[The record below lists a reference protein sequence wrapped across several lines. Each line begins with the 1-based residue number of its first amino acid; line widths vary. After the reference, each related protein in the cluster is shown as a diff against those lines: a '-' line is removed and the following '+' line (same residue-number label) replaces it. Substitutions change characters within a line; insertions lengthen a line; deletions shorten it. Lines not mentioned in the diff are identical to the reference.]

1 MGGSMSR
8 PVINADECSVC
19 GCCIEV
25 CPNGVLDFMGDSVA
39 IVDEDACV
47 ACGDCMDECPMGAI
61 EDNDEE

>member
-1 MGGSMSR
+1 MSR

-19 GCCIEV
+19 GGCIEV
-25 CPNGVLDFMGDSVA
+25 CPNGVLAFAGDFVA

-61 EDNDEE
+61 EDIDEE